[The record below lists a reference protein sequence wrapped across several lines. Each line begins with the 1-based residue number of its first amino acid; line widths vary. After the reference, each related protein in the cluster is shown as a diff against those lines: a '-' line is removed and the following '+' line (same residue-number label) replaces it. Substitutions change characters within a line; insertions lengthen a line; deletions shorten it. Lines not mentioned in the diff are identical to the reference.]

1 MRKQD
6 KVAEFTALLLD
17 KVQEVFDTHK
27 EETGEPLVNNDNI
40 EDFMHAIGNL
50 LPCYVINKLTG
61 GNADILENNHEMNS
75 LIVKKALEEGTPES
89 QSGK

>member
-17 KVQEVFDTHK
+17 KVQEVFDTYQQ
-27 EETGEPLVNNDNI
+27 ETGELLVNNENL
-40 EDFMHAIGNL
+40 EDFMYAIGNL

-61 GNADILENNHEMNS
+61 RNADILENNHEMNS
-75 LIVKKALEEGTPES
+75 LIIKKALEEGTPES
-89 QSGK
+89 ESGK